1 METVPGLS
9 PVGGWG
15 QTGQVAGEMG
25 WAGQAEPGWAALAA
39 QTPLRR
45 AAEHSGH
52 TRGRSCVL
60 LERATHVLSAAWPLC
75 LLWLPGV
82 VIADAVTVPGFGSQ
96 ALGVRK
102 QEAVGSWFSQSVAS
116 FRVPWVMWHLGHEAA
131 WTQWAV
137 CSVTV
142 DPEPLRAGSE
152 WCS

>member
-82 VIADAVTVPGFGSQ
+82 VIADDLSLCLALEARPSVSGS
-96 ALGVRK
+96 RK
-102 QEAVGSWFSQSVAS
+102 QSVLGFLS
-116 FRVPWVMWHLGHEAA
+116 LSHLSMSPGLCGTLA
-131 WTQWAV
+131 TR
-137 CSVTV
+137 
-142 DPEPLRAGSE
+142 LRGLSGLCALSLLIR
-152 WCS
+152 SP